1 MEKKSYVIITEGS
14 ESERPTAPFN
24 GYQFWNN
31 EIERLEVYKDN
42 SWKKVFSTPCGEV
55 MEGDSFSC
63 IVESNTKVLMG
74 GVDITATNIID
85 GLLTINEVDGDI
97 IFQNIVPPTLEP
109 PAEDD
114 GGENTEGGE

>member
-14 ESERPTAPFN
+14 ESERPAAPFD

-31 EIERLEVYKDN
+31 EIERLEVYKNN

-55 MEGDSFSC
+55 IEGDSFTYV
-63 IVESNTKVLMG
+63 VEGNTKVLMG
-74 GVDITATNIID
+74 GIDITATNIID
-85 GLLTINEVDGDI
+85 GLLTINEVYGDI
-97 IFQNIVPPTLEP
+97 IFQDAVPTPEP
-109 PAEDD
+109 PAEGD